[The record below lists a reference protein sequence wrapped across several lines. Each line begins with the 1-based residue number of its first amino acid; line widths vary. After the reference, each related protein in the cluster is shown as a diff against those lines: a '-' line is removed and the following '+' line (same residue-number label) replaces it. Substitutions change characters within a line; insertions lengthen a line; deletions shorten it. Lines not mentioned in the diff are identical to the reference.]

1 MFIVE
6 VKMSLNSF
14 KQMMH
19 KLNIS
24 YIENRINKY
33 ILHIV
38 LFRDNDEFRLRFVDS
53 GEGFEFTNFIVE

>member
-1 MFIVE
+1 
-6 VKMSLNSF
+6 MSLNSF

-38 LFRDNDEFRLRFVDS
+38 LFRDNDEFRLRFVDN
-53 GEGFEFTNFIVE
+53 GEGFEFTNFIIE